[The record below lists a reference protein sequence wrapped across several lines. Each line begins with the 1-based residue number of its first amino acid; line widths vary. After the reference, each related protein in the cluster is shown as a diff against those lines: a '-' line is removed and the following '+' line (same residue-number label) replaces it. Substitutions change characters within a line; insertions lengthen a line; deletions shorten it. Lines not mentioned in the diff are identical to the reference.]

1 MNLPSFWSIFVA
13 LINPENVRFPNM
25 KIIIFGPPGAGK
37 GTQAKQISK
46 EYGIPHLST
55 GEIFR
60 NAIKNGTSLGKK
72 VKQILD
78 EGELV
83 PDETVVKLVK
93 EELEKDKYDAGYILD
108 GFPRT
113 VPQAR
118 AFDQY
123 LDKKNEELDAFLF
136 LVVPEEELIDR
147 IMNRKDGRADDTEEA
162 IKNRLA
168 IYREETAPVVQF
180 YKDKSVVIEIYGVG
194 SIEDIFNRIKKSLE
208 HT

>member
-123 LDKKNEELDAFLF
+123 LDKKNEDLDAFLF